1 MWLVGV
7 VSRRWLWLVGGI
19 YGCGYH
25 EVYII
30 LIIIIDFLILI
41 TYAYTPL
48 VLALFC
54 RSIPTSLF
62 IFKMFFVY
70 IYFTKR
76 MNEKTKFM
84 KIM

>member
-1 MWLVGV
+1 MDDNRGEWVESMDV
-7 VSRRWLWLVGGI
+7 AS
-19 YGCGYH
+19 GCGYH

-54 RSIPTSLF
+54 SSIPASLF

-70 IYFTKR
+70 IYFMKR
-76 MNEKTKFM
+76 MNEKTKCM